1 MRNLLFVLLFSAGA
15 VAGTAATYASLTPHQ
30 IREEQAAKTPQKRSA
45 KEVDESP
52 TIRMSAEQMAEQ
64 SIAIAK
70 AAGGTLTR
78 HLTVPGTIVVAANH
92 VARVPARVVGTVA
105 EMRKQLGD
113 RVEVGEVVAVLDSR
127 EVADAKSEY
136 LTAVVNLELQQTNYE
151 RARALWERRISA
163 EAQYL
168 QAQAT
173 FSETQL
179 RADLARQKLSALG
192 LDATVVAANAK
203 QEEKAGSPSSLRRYE
218 LRSPLAGRVIDR
230 KVDVGTAVGKEGDP
244 AEVYTIADLSVLW
257 ADISV
262 LTSDLDL
269 IKEGAA
275 VSITPANG
283 ETDKRSEGK
292 AVFVSPVLSPDT
304 RSARVIAELPNEA
317 AAWRPGAFATAEI
330 EIARD
335 EVAVLVPRSALQKI
349 DGNTVVFVR
358 TENGFER
365 REIKLGRGDDDSI
378 EVTAGLQPGDEIV
391 IKNSFLLKAE
401 LGKAGA
407 SDDD

>member
-1 MRNLLFVLLFSAGA
+1 MRNLLLALLFCAGVAAGA
-15 VAGTAATYASLTPHQ
+15 AATYAILTRQQ
-30 IREEQAAKTPQKRSA
+30 IREEQAVKTPPKQTPRK
-45 KEVDESP
+45 VDESP
-52 TIRMSAEQMAEQ
+52 TIRMSADQMAEQ
-64 SIAIAK
+64 DIAIAK
-70 AAGGTLTR
+70 VAGGMLMR
-78 HLTVPGTIVVAANH
+78 HLTVLGTIVTAANR

-113 RVEVGEVVAVLDSR
+113 KVEAGEVVAVLDSR

-136 LTAVVNLELQQTNYE
+136 LTAVVNLELQRTNYE

-179 RADLARQKLSALG
+179 RVDLARQKLSALG
-192 LDATVVAANAK
+192 LDANVIAANAK
-203 QEEKAGSPSSLRRYE
+203 QEEEAGRPSSLRRYE

-230 KVDVGTAVGKEGDP
+230 KVDVGMAVGKEGDP

-269 IKEGAA
+269 VEEGAA
-275 VSITPANG
+275 VLITPANG
-283 ETDKRSEGK
+283 DPEKRSDAK
-292 AVFVSPVLSPDT
+292 VIFISPVLSPDT
-304 RSARVIAELPNEA
+304 RSARLIAELPNETG
-317 AAWRPGAFATAEI
+317 AWRPGAFVTTEI

-335 EVAVLVPRSALQKI
+335 EVAVFVPRSALQKI
-349 DGNTVVFVR
+349 DGSTVVFVH
-358 TENGFER
+358 TKSGFER
-365 REIKLGRGDDDSI
+365 REIKTGRGDDESI
-378 EVTAGLQPGDEIV
+378 EVTAGLYPGDEIA

-401 LGKAGA
+401 LGKADA